1 MSTPFLSII
10 IPAFNEEKRLYISLK
25 QVSEYLNN
33 QSYSSEILVI
43 ENGSNDNT
51 WRIAED
57 FAASWNDKNINGY
70 PLIQVLQE
78 TKRGKGL
85 AVKRGMLAAR
95 GDYRF
100 MCDIDFSMPITEID
114 RFFPPALNNFDIA
127 IASRE
132 TAGAVRYNE
141 PPYRHFVGRIINTLI
156 RLLALP
162 GLQDT
167 QCGFKCF
174 RASIADDLFNFQS
187 ITGWSF
193 DVEVLYVAR
202 KRGYRTI
209 EIPIPWYFNP
219 DSKIRVF
226 NDSFQM
232 ALDLLRIRINER
244 RGKYASQNQS

>member
-1 MSTPFLSII
+1 M
-10 IPAFNEEKRLYISLK
+10 
-25 QVSEYLNN
+25 
-33 QSYSSEILVI
+33 VI

-57 FAASWNDKNINGY
+57 FATSWNEKNINGD

-85 AVKRGMLAAR
+85 AVKRGMLAAH
-95 GDYRF
+95 GEYRF
-100 MCDIDFSMPITEID
+100 MCDIDFSMPITEIN
-114 RFFPPALNNFDIA
+114 RFFPPALENFDIA

-132 TAGAVRYNE
+132 TAGAVRHNE
-141 PPYRHFVGRIINTLI
+141 PAYRHLVGRIFNTMI
-156 RLLALP
+156 RTLALP

-174 RASIADDLFNFQS
+174 RASIAEELFNLQS

-193 DVEVLYVAR
+193 DVEVLYIAR

-209 EIPIPWYFNP
+209 EIPIPWYFNS
-219 DSKIRVF
+219 DSKISVL

-232 ALDLLRIRINER
+232 ALDLLWIRINER

>member
-1 MSTPFLSII
+1 
-10 IPAFNEEKRLYISLK
+10 LYTSLK
-25 QVSEYLNN
+25 QVAEYLNA
-33 QSYSSEILVI
+33 QSFSSEIMVI

-57 FAASWNDKNINGY
+57 FATSWNEKNINGD

-85 AVKRGMLAAR
+85 AVKRGMLAAH
-95 GDYRF
+95 GEYRF
-100 MCDIDFSMPITEID
+100 MCDIDFSMPITEIN
-114 RFFPPALNNFDIA
+114 RFFPPALENFDIA

-132 TAGAVRYNE
+132 TAGAVRHNE
-141 PPYRHFVGRIINTLI
+141 PAYRHLVGRIFNTMI
-156 RLLALP
+156 RTLALP

-174 RASIADDLFNFQS
+174 QASIAEELFNLQS

-193 DVEVLYVAR
+193 DVEVLYIAR

-209 EIPIPWYFNP
+209 EIPIPWYFNS
-219 DSKIRVF
+219 DSKISVL

-232 ALDLLRIRINER
+232 ALDLLWIRINER

>member
-1 MSTPFLSII
+1 MYT
-10 IPAFNEEKRLYISLK
+10 SLK
-25 QVSEYLNN
+25 QVAEYLNA
-33 QSYSSEILVI
+33 QSFSSEIMVI

-51 WRIAED
+51 WRIAKD
-57 FAASWNDKNINGY
+57 FATNWNEKNINGD

-85 AVKRGMLAAR
+85 AVKRGMLAAH
-95 GDYRF
+95 GEYRF
-100 MCDIDFSMPITEID
+100 MCDIDFSMPITEIN
-114 RFFPPALNNFDIA
+114 RFFPPALENFDIA

-132 TAGAVRYNE
+132 TAGAVRHNE
-141 PPYRHFVGRIINTLI
+141 PAYRHFVGRIFNTMI
-156 RLLALP
+156 RILALP

-174 RASIADDLFNFQS
+174 RASIAEELFNLQS

-193 DVEVLYVAR
+193 DVEVLYIAR

-209 EIPIPWYFNP
+209 EIPIPWYFNS
-219 DSKIRVF
+219 DSKISVL

-232 ALDLLRIRINER
+232 ALDLLWIRINER

>member
-1 MSTPFLSII
+1 MYT
-10 IPAFNEEKRLYISLK
+10 SLK
-25 QVSEYLNN
+25 QVAEYLNA
-33 QSYSSEILVI
+33 QSFSSEIMVI

-57 FAASWNDKNINGY
+57 FATSWNEKNINGD

-85 AVKRGMLAAR
+85 AVKRGMLAAH
-95 GDYRF
+95 GEYRF
-100 MCDIDFSMPITEID
+100 MCDIDFSMPITEIN
-114 RFFPPALNNFDIA
+114 RFFPPALENFDIA

-132 TAGAVRYNE
+132 TAGAVRHNE
-141 PPYRHFVGRIINTLI
+141 PAYRHLVGRIFNTMI
-156 RLLALP
+156 RTLALP

-174 RASIADDLFNFQS
+174 RASIAEELFNLQS

-193 DVEVLYVAR
+193 DVEVLYIAR

-209 EIPIPWYFNP
+209 EIPIPWYFNS
-219 DSKIRVF
+219 DSKISVL

-232 ALDLLRIRINER
+232 ALDLLWIRINER

>member
-1 MSTPFLSII
+1 MYT
-10 IPAFNEEKRLYISLK
+10 SLK
-25 QVSEYLNN
+25 QVAEYLNA
-33 QSYSSEILVI
+33 QSFSSEIMVI

-57 FAASWNDKNINGY
+57 FATSWNEKNINGD

-85 AVKRGMLAAR
+85 AVKRGMLAAH
-95 GDYRF
+95 GEYRF
-100 MCDIDFSMPITEID
+100 MCDIDFSMPITEIN
-114 RFFPPALNNFDIA
+114 RFFPPALENFDIA

-132 TAGAVRYNE
+132 TPGAVRHNE
-141 PPYRHFVGRIINTLI
+141 PAYRHFVGRIFNTMI
-156 RLLALP
+156 RTLALP

-174 RASIADDLFNFQS
+174 RASIAEELFNLQS

-193 DVEVLYVAR
+193 DVEVLYIAR

-209 EIPIPWYFNP
+209 EIPIPWYFNS
-219 DSKIRVF
+219 DSKISVL

-232 ALDLLRIRINER
+232 ALDLLWIRINER

>member
-1 MSTPFLSII
+1 M
-10 IPAFNEEKRLYISLK
+10 A
-25 QVSEYLNN
+25 EYLNA
-33 QSYSSEILVI
+33 QSFSSEILVI

-51 WRIAED
+51 WRIAKD
-57 FAASWNDKNINGY
+57 FATNWNEKNINGD

-85 AVKRGMLAAR
+85 AVKRGMLAAH
-95 GDYRF
+95 GEYRF
-100 MCDIDFSMPITEID
+100 MCDIDFSMPITEIN
-114 RFFPPALNNFDIA
+114 RFFPPALENFDIA

-132 TAGAVRYNE
+132 TAGAVRHNE
-141 PPYRHFVGRIINTLI
+141 PAYRHFVGRIFNTMI
-156 RLLALP
+156 RILALP

-174 RASIADDLFNFQS
+174 RASIAEELFNLQS

-193 DVEVLYVAR
+193 DVEVLYIAR

-209 EIPIPWYFNP
+209 EIPIPWYFNS
-219 DSKIRVF
+219 DSKISVL

-232 ALDLLRIRINER
+232 ALDLLWIRINER

>member
-1 MSTPFLSII
+1 
-10 IPAFNEEKRLYISLK
+10 LYTSLK
-25 QVSEYLNN
+25 QVAEYLNA
-33 QSYSSEILVI
+33 QSFSSEIMVI

-51 WRIAED
+51 WRIAKD
-57 FAASWNDKNINGY
+57 FATNWNEKNINGD

-85 AVKRGMLAAR
+85 AVKRGMLAAH
-95 GDYRF
+95 GEYRF
-100 MCDIDFSMPITEID
+100 MCDIDFSMPITEIN
-114 RFFPPALNNFDIA
+114 RFFPPALENFDIA

-132 TAGAVRYNE
+132 TAGAVRHNE
-141 PPYRHFVGRIINTLI
+141 PAYRHFVGRIFNTMI
-156 RLLALP
+156 RILALP

-174 RASIADDLFNFQS
+174 RASIAEELFNLQS

-193 DVEVLYVAR
+193 DVEVLYIAR

-209 EIPIPWYFNP
+209 EIPIPWYFNS
-219 DSKIRVF
+219 DSKISVL

-232 ALDLLRIRINER
+232 ALDLLWIRINER

>member
-1 MSTPFLSII
+1 V
-10 IPAFNEEKRLYISLK
+10 A
-25 QVSEYLNN
+25 EYLNA
-33 QSYSSEILVI
+33 QSFSSEIMVI

-57 FAASWNDKNINGY
+57 FATSWNEKNINGD

-85 AVKRGMLAAR
+85 AVKRGMLAAH
-95 GDYRF
+95 GEYRF
-100 MCDIDFSMPITEID
+100 MCDIDFSMPITEIN
-114 RFFPPALNNFDIA
+114 RFFPPALENFDIA

-132 TAGAVRYNE
+132 TAGAVRHNE
-141 PPYRHFVGRIINTLI
+141 PAYRHLVGRIFNTMI
-156 RLLALP
+156 RTLALP

-174 RASIADDLFNFQS
+174 RASIAEELFNLQS

-193 DVEVLYVAR
+193 DVEVLYIAR

-209 EIPIPWYFNP
+209 EIPIPWYFNS
-219 DSKIRVF
+219 DSKISVL

-232 ALDLLRIRINER
+232 ALDLLWIRINER